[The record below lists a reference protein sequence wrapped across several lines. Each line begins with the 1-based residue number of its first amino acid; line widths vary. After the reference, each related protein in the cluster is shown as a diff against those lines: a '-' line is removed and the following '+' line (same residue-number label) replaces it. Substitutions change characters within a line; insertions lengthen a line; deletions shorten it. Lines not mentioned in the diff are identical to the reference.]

1 MKRTHQFIATYVLLT
16 VTMPVVSQNISENY
30 PQRAIQMHVPFGPG
44 GTTDLMARLLQDELA
59 KALGSAAAPA
69 SIAIVNTAGAGGMIG
84 MAQVARAKPD
94 GYTIAMTTTGPQTL
108 QPARRDAPPY
118 TPQDFDYI
126 CGTYD
131 VPVMAM
137 VAAESP
143 HKSFAEL
150 MAYGK
155 ANPGKLN
162 YGNSGIGGVLHISML
177 ELAASQGVDAV
188 AVPYKSTG
196 DMILPLKTQQ
206 INMFNETPPIAT
218 QYQLRALLA
227 LSDAPVAGFEQV
239 PTAKSLGIATRASV
253 WGGLVAPKGLPAAMR
268 NKLEDA
274 CKTATASASYK
285 ARALSANNPL
295 VYRTGADFKAFALT
309 EHEKFK
315 AVVKTHGLMEK

>member
-1 MKRTHQFIATYVLLT
+1 MKLRHKIIAACVLLT
-16 VTMPVVSQNISENY
+16 VTSVVFSQNLSENY
-30 PQRAIQMHVPFGPG
+30 PQRPVQLHVPFGPG

-59 KALGSAAAPA
+59 KAMGSATAPA
-69 SIAIVNTAGAGGMIG
+69 AIAIVNTAGAGGMIG
-84 MAQVARAKPD
+84 MANVARAKPD

-131 VPVMAM
+131 VPVMTM

-143 HKSFAEL
+143 HKTFAEL
-150 MAYGK
+150 MAFGK

-177 ELAASQGVDAV
+177 ELAAGQGVDAV

-227 LSDAPVAGFEQV
+227 LSDTPVAGFEQV

-253 WGGLVAPKGLPAAMR
+253 WGGLVSPKGLSAAIR

-274 CKTATASASYK
+274 CKIATASASYK
-285 ARALSANNPL
+285 ARALTANNPL
-295 VYRTGADFKAFALT
+295 VYRTGADFKAFSLA